1 MESNPDMDE
10 LRRIWDDLMQYL
22 DEDEGEELVCLVYIV
37 RPKTVR
43 LYDELDDLAASM
55 AISELSSMDLPNPIA
70 N

>member
-10 LRRIWDDLMQYL
+10 LRRIRDALMQYL

-43 LYDELDDLAASM
+43 RYDELDDLAASM
-55 AISELSSMDLPNPIA
+55 AISELSSIDLPTPIA